1 MPQDSQ
7 GKEKRFHFVPLPTTS
22 HEYKTAETAFNKTMA
37 RSYSQILS
45 IQRLQNPALYK
56 QYAVRKK
63 EMEKHNPK
71 GHQNERLLWHGTSPD
86 TLDKINTRGFDR
98 NFAGKNGKINDIL
111 LHYFITLVYHL

>member
-1 MPQDSQ
+1 MPLDFQ
-7 GKEKRFHFVPLPTTS
+7 GKEKRFHLVTLQATS
-22 HEYKTAETAFNKTMA
+22 PECKAAVIAFNKTMTGK
-37 RSYSQILS
+37 YTQILS

-56 QYAVRKK
+56 QYALMKK

-98 NFAGKNGKINDIL
+98 NFAGKHGKLNNFL
-111 LHYFITLVYHL
+111 RF